1 MSGDRWDCSSCM
13 AERTSPTPSIA
24 TRFTVPTAPLWR
36 SWLDDAPNRNFDV
49 FALHY
54 GSNQDNFTCPECVG
68 VLHQAGTKW
77 HLVHRLS
84 QLSVWQGLLQRYKL
98 FMLPDDDVI
107 MSTNSAW
114 LCGNLWVGEVRCA
127 GLEVG
132 VIFMCM

>member
-1 MSGDRWDCSSCM
+1 M

-114 LCGNLWVGEVRCA
+114 LCVGGCRWGCCHV
-127 GLEVG
+127 GLMVG
-132 VIFMCM
+132 VPRACM